1 MFNWLS
7 STDSSDTQAVPSTND
22 EWVAALEG
30 PDPDAAALEEL
41 RATLVR
47 GLRAALQKRVPRRA
61 DTLAEDFAQD
71 ALVKILDKLDTFRGE
86 SQFTTWAQKIAV
98 RTALSELRRKRWN
111 DVSLDDVVSEDAD
124 GPTMPGVAASSEVE
138 DDPAASTSQRLMMD
152 RVQRIL
158 QEELTERQRTAVT
171 AVMHDMP
178 LQEVANRM
186 GTTRNALYKAIYD
199 GRQKVKSA
207 LEDEGIAPDRLLA
220 ELS

>member
-1 MFNWLS
+1 MLNWLS
-7 STDSSDTQAVPSTND
+7 STDTSDSQAVPSTND
-22 EWVAALEG
+22 EWLRALEG
-30 PDPDAAALEEL
+30 PDPDSTALDEL
-41 RATLVR
+41 RQTLVR
-47 GLRAALQKRVPRRA
+47 GLRAALRKRVPRRA

-111 DVSLDDVVSEDAD
+111 DVSLNDMISEDEG
-124 GPTMPGVAASSEVE
+124 GPTRPGVAASPEVE
-138 DDPAASTSQRLMMD
+138 DDPVESTSQRLMMD
-152 RVQRIL
+152 RMERII
-158 QEELTERQRTAVT
+158 QEELTERQRKAVT

-178 LQEVANRM
+178 LQEVADRM
-186 GTTRNALYKAIYD
+186 DTTRNALYKAIYD

-207 LEDEGIAPDRLLA
+207 LEDEGISPDRLLA

>member
-1 MFNWLS
+1 MLNWLS
-7 STDSSDTQAVPSTND
+7 STDTSDSQAVPSTND
-22 EWVAALEG
+22 EWLRALEG
-30 PDPDAAALEEL
+30 PDPDSTALDEL
-41 RATLVR
+41 RQTLVR
-47 GLRAALQKRVPRRA
+47 GLRAALRKRVPRRA

-111 DVSLDDVVSEDAD
+111 DVSLDDMTSEDAE
-124 GPTMPGVAASSEVE
+124 GPTMPGVTASPEVE
-138 DDPAASTSQRLMMD
+138 DDPVESTSQRLMMD
-152 RVQRIL
+152 RMERII
-158 QEELTERQRTAVT
+158 QEELTERQRKAVT

-178 LQEVANRM
+178 LQEVADRM
-186 GTTRNALYKAIYD
+186 DTTRNALYKAIYD

-207 LEDEGIAPDRLLA
+207 LEDEGISPDRLLA